1 MADEELLED
10 ENELPEG
17 CPKCKRFAPPWMT
30 TFADMATLLMAFFAL
45 LYNFATMDVGERAKA
60 MGSLNAAFGATVI
73 SPLIEIPISTTL
85 MVSEDASDSE
95 SDLDLKS
102 LSPEE
107 LAALRAEET
116 MASLRESLA
125 KEIKEGSVVL
135 RKADSK
141 VIVELQ
147 TFSSREPES
156 TGFYLTQPVLDV
168 SEKVLAAQ
176 AATTTE
182 IEVRKQDLAAL
193 EQAKERRREDA
204 KAQYEKMTQDLAEEI
219 EAGAVELV
227 LQDENL
233 IVRLASQGS
242 FVSGS
247 ANVQDGFRGLLTKIG
262 STLSLSEGRIRVEG
276 HTDNV
281 PIAFSDRF
289 TSNWDLSSARSSSV
303 AAVLIQEVGLNQ
315 ERVIVAGL
323 ADSRPLES
331 NDSAEGRSRNRRIEV
346 IVRGK

>member
-1 MADEELLED
+1 
-10 ENELPEG
+10 
-17 CPKCKRFAPPWMT
+17 MT

-45 LYNFATMDVGERAKA
+45 LYNFASMDVGERAKA

-73 SPLIEIPISTTL
+73 TPMIEIPISTTL
-85 MVSEDASDSE
+85 MVSSDASDTE
-95 SDLDLKS
+95 TDLKLKN

-107 LAALRAEET
+107 LAALRADQT
-116 MASLRESLA
+116 FAALQESLA
-125 KEIKEGSVVL
+125 KEIKEGAVIL
-135 RKADSK
+135 RKTADQ

-147 TFSSREPES
+147 AFSKSDADSE
-156 TGFYLTQPVLDV
+156 GFYLTQAVLDV

-176 AATTTE
+176 ASTTTE

-193 EQAKERRREDA
+193 EAAKERRRKDA
-204 KAQYEKMTQDLAEEI
+204 KAQYEKMTESLSEEI

-227 LQDENL
+227 LKDENL
-233 IVRLASQGS
+233 IVRLASEGS

-247 ANVQDGFRGLLTKIG
+247 ANVQSGFKNLLQKIG
-262 STLSLSEGRIRVEG
+262 NTLSESKGRIRVEG

-303 AAVLIQEVGLNQ
+303 AAVLIKDVGLDQ
-315 ERVIVAGL
+315 ERIIVAGL
-323 ADSRPLES
+323 ADSRALES
-331 NDSAEGRSRNRRIEV
+331 NDTAEGRSRNRRIEV
-346 IVRGK
+346 IVRGE

>member
-1 MADEELLED
+1 MADEELLEED
-10 ENELPEG
+10 NELPQD

-73 SPLIEIPISTTL
+73 TPMIEIPISTTL
-85 MVSEDASDSE
+85 MVSDDASDSE
-95 SDLDLKS
+95 SDMDLKN
-102 LSPEE
+102 LNPEE

-135 RKADSK
+135 RKAQSK

-193 EQAKERRREDA
+193 EAAKERRRQDA
-204 KAQYEKMTQDLAEEI
+204 KAQYEK
-219 EAGAVELV
+219 
-227 LQDENL
+227 
-233 IVRLASQGS
+233 
-242 FVSGS
+242 
-247 ANVQDGFRGLLTKIG
+247 
-262 STLSLSEGRIRVEG
+262 
-276 HTDNV
+276 
-281 PIAFSDRF
+281 
-289 TSNWDLSSARSSSV
+289 
-303 AAVLIQEVGLNQ
+303 
-315 ERVIVAGL
+315 
-323 ADSRPLES
+323 
-331 NDSAEGRSRNRRIEV
+331 ND
-346 IVRGK
+346 